1 MMDIKSTLLIIVAL
15 INFIL
20 GILVLFQNRNRKLG
34 NIFSMVIFMVVF
46 WCITMFGYRFY
57 NHTYTISWCRFLYI
71 AATLIPLTFL
81 YFSHKFLDYRKKIS
95 QFKILFYSFPA
106 IILIYLTGF
115 TDFIIADA
123 YRVMGQ
129 ENIIIFGK
137 LYLLYVI
144 YIISYFNWS
153 FLKLIKAY
161 KKNTGIIREQAKY
174 ILIGAITSSLIAMS
188 TNLILPW
195 FNYFELNW
203 LGQIATVLWISFTTY
218 SMVRYRFM
226 DVRVVFRKL
235 FVYFGIGLFTY
246 IMFYGVANLYLLL
259 FGDVFAKSGYI
270 LGILFS
276 FLFVSSFFV
285 VNKIL
290 YKFSDKYLFLNL
302 HKYRETLNSL
312 SRELNHYNELEKII
326 DKIIDTIKDQMNLNR
341 AGVLLINTDKQVI
354 RYEIA
359 KVIGFNEQNGIN
371 LVQDNFL
378 TSYLQ
383 RINSPLV
390 IDELDLLSRDANTDK
405 EINGFK
411 RLKIYMSHIE
421 ASVCLPLISNKKL
434 IGIIVLGNKEN
445 KNSYTKEDLDLLINL
460 ASQASTAIEN
470 AQLYKKV
477 KEQKDEL
484 DNFNKS
490 LKIKVDEQ
498 TKDLLKQKKHLE
510 ELLVMKSDFLRIV
523 HHQLNTPLSIM
534 KNAFSMIKDKTLSN
548 KKGIDIAAHG
558 LKRMSNVILD
568 FWDAFELEGAD
579 INLNI
584 EETDLLIIIKEIIAE
599 KKNLKVTIDKKLDI
613 LLKIPNF
620 KIPKVLCDDKKTIHV
635 ISNLLENAVFY
646 TKKGSVT
653 VSFDKF
659 SKNSKKYLK
668 VFVADTG
675 VGIRPED
682 KNGLFLKFS
691 RGLIS
696 KKLNPTGSGLG
707 LYIAKRIIDASNGE
721 LKLEKSILNQGTVF
735 SFTLP
740 IAGLKK

>member
-20 GILVLFQNRNRKLG
+20 GILVLFQTRNRKLG
-34 NIFSMVIFMVVF
+34 NIFSLVTFTVVF

-57 NHTYTISWCRFLYI
+57 NNIYTLVWCRFLYI
-71 AATLIPLTFL
+71 AAILIPFNFL
-81 YFSHKFLDYRKKIS
+81 YFSHKFLDYRRKFSK
-95 QFKILFYSFPA
+95 FKILFYSLPV

-115 TDFIIADA
+115 TNLIITDA
-123 YRVMGQ
+123 YKIFGQ

-137 LYLLYVI
+137 LYLLYAL
-144 YIISYFNWS
+144 YIIGYFNWS

-161 KKNTGIIREQAKY
+161 KKNTGIIKKQAKY
-174 ILIGAITSSLIAMS
+174 ILIGAIASALVGML

-195 FNYFELNW
+195 FNYFKLNW

-218 SMVRYRFM
+218 SIVRYRFM
-226 DVRVVFRKL
+226 DIRVVFKKL

-246 IMFYGVANLYLLL
+246 IMFYVVANLYLSL
-259 FGDVFAKSGYI
+259 FGDVFARSGYI

-276 FLFVSSFFV
+276 FLFVSLFFV

-302 HKYRETLNSL
+302 HKYRETINSL
-312 SRELNHYNELEKII
+312 SRELNHYNELDKII

-341 AGVLLINTDKQVI
+341 AGILLINTDKQLI
-354 RYEIA
+354 RYKIA
-359 KVIGFNEQNGIN
+359 RVIGFNEQNGIN

-378 TSYLQ
+378 TNYLQ
-383 RINSPLV
+383 KINSPLV
-390 IDELDLLSRDANTDK
+390 IDELDLLSRDAKTDK

-421 ASVCLPLISNKKL
+421 ASVCLPLISSKKL
-434 IGIIVLGNKEN
+434 IGIIILGNKNN
-445 KNSYTKEDLDLLINL
+445 KNPYTKEDLDLLINL

-470 AQLYKKV
+470 ARLYKKV
-477 KEQKDEL
+477 KIQKDKL
-484 DNFNKS
+484 DDFNKS

-510 ELLVMKSDFLRIV
+510 ELLAMKSDFLRIV

-534 KNAFSMIKDKTLSN
+534 NNAFSMIKDKTLS
-548 KKGIDIAAHG
+548 KKEGIDIASHG
-558 LKRMSNVILD
+558 LKRMSNVISD
-568 FWDAFELEGAD
+568 FWNAFELEGID
-579 INLNI
+579 IELDI
-584 EETDLLIIIKEIIAE
+584 KEIDLLTVVKEIIAE
-599 KKNLKVTIDKKLDI
+599 KKDLKTVMDKKLDI
-613 LLKIPNF
+613 LFKVPDF
-620 KIPKVLCDDKKTIHV
+620 KIPKVLCDDKKIIHV
-635 ISNLLENAVFY
+635 ISNLLENAIFY
-646 TKKGSVT
+646 TKKGSII

-668 VFVADTG
+668 TLVTDTG
-675 VGIRPED
+675 IGIGPED
-682 KNGLFLKFS
+682 KNNIFLKFS

-696 KKLNPTGSGLG
+696 KSLNPGGSGLG
-707 LYIAKRIIDASNGE
+707 LYIAKRIVDASDGE
-721 LKLEKSILNQGTVF
+721 LKLEKTAINKGTTF
-735 SFTLP
+735 SFILP
-740 IAGLKK
+740 IADKT